1 MRWLVEITDIT
12 DKRFLS
18 DLLAKGKDRL
28 FLEENRF
35 YLISDDF
42 ESLSTCSKVWEKAN
56 EIRSI
61 IVEISLGLGADISF
75 RLSTVYEQKED
86 GSRHGTVV
94 ATGQPGL
101 LTISAEGGAWT
112 LNPPISAEEKLRLEA
127 ERLEREYQEKLALVS
142 FRVLPSLQ
150 DECPPDKRPPLQI
163 HRLLNQEQTPIYMG
177 HIMDLIADDLGGR
190 SELED
195 FISIR
200 LLFKARI

>member
-18 DLLAKGKDRL
+18 DLLAKGKDSL
-28 FLEENRF
+28 FPEENKF

-42 ESLSTCSKVWEKAN
+42 ESLSTCCKVWEKAN

-61 IVEISLGLGADISF
+61 ISEISSGLDAGVSFKLG
-75 RLSTVYEQKED
+75 TVYEQKED
-86 GSRHGTVV
+86 GSRHGTVFRS
-94 ATGQPGL
+94 GQPGL

-142 FRVLPSLQ
+142 S
-150 DECPPDKRPPLQI
+150 
-163 HRLLNQEQTPIYMG
+163 RLLSC
-177 HIMDLIADDLGGR
+177 LLKAK
-190 SELED
+190 
-195 FISIR
+195 FIR
-200 LLFKARI
+200 